1 MRIIHILRIVFP
13 LFAAMDA
20 SMSQGQIV
28 SLSGSLSHARMLGTK
43 VQPLGEYIQ
52 TYMAATGIEYWEHP
66 HFSLFSS
73 LSVRQ
78 EGGATEYRA
87 MEGFRESVIHQE
99 ERSTYLSTSTLYRLY
114 HRGGQIEFFAGLG
127 PCLNIRLAH
136 RNHFK
141 DPLLQGYRLAWVTL
155 GGELN
160 GGFRYWL
167 GAARRICLG
176 LQGGAILDL
185 TPAATSAGQSLR
197 GLSFHVAGAVGCRIR

>member
-1 MRIIHILRIVFP
+1 
-13 LFAAMDA
+13 MDA

-52 TYMAATGIEYWEHP
+52 TFMATAGIEYWEHP
-66 HFSLFSS
+66 HFSLLSS

-87 MEGFRESVIHQE
+87 MEDFRESVIRQE

>member
-1 MRIIHILRIVFP
+1 
-13 LFAAMDA
+13 
-20 SMSQGQIV
+20 MSQGQIV

-52 TYMAATGIEYWEHP
+52 TFMATAGIEYWEHP
-66 HFSLFSS
+66 HFSLLSS

-78 EGGATEYRA
+78 EGGATEYRT
-87 MEGFRESVIHQE
+87 MEDFRESVIRQE
-99 ERSTYLSTSTLYRLY
+99 ERATYLSTSTLYRLY

-160 GGFRYWL
+160 GGFWYWL
-167 GAARRICLG
+167 GVTRRICLG